1 MTRGRDRDAHDDLPV
16 LPCVLRDR
24 GRRGRQPRGRGAGR
38 PRPRDLAGLHLR
50 EGSAAARSSTTTRIG
65 CAPRSVARRDGSF
78 AEVAERDGDGR
89 GRGATAGHHRRA
101 RAAGRRALQRH
112 EVVVE
117 RVVRARV
124 ELAERHRLPVLLL
137 DRHGRPARQVHG
149 RRAARV
155 LAGRV
160 PPDPAV
166 RRRAV
171 RRHQPAAVVPGR
183 GDQAAVPQRAR
194 RTCAPRCS
202 GGST

>member
-1 MTRGRDRDAHDDLPV
+1 MRTAGSRSTWPTTTCSRCGATATMRSPRASPA
-16 LPCVLRDR
+16 
-24 GRRGRQPRGRGAGR
+24 RRVA
-38 PRPRDLAGLHLR
+38 
-50 EGSAAARSSTTTRIG
+50 SSRSSTTMPDRLRATLR
-65 CAPRSVARRDGSF
+65 RRARRFVRGG
-78 AEVAERDGDGR
+78 AERDGDGR
-89 GRGATAGHHRRA
+89 GRGDAAGHHRRA
-101 RAAGRRALQRH
+101 RPAGRRALQRH

-137 DRHGRPARQVHG
+137 DRHRRPARQVHG
-149 RRAARV
+149 RRAARL

-160 PPDPAV
+160 PPDPTV

>member
-24 GRRGRQPRGRGAGR
+24 GRRGRQPRARGAGR
-38 PRPRDLAGLHLR
+38 PRPRDLPGLHLR
-50 EGSAAARSSTTTRIG
+50 EGSPAPEP
-65 CAPRSVARRDGSF
+65 APRSAPAAGDAPARARRLVRGG
-78 AEVAERDGDGR
+78 AERDGDGR

-117 RVVRARV
+117 RVVRARA
-124 ELAERHRLPVLLL
+124 ELAERHRLTVVLL
-137 DRHGRPARQVHG
+137 DRHRRPARQAHG
-149 RRAARV
+149 RRTARV

-166 RRRAV
+166 RRRAL
-171 RRHQPAAVVPGR
+171 RRHQPAAVVPDR
-183 GDQAAVPQRAR
+183 GDQAALPQRAR
-194 RTCAPRCS
+194 RACAPRCS
-202 GGST
+202 GAST